1 MKFFV
6 LVYKNIKYYISSSK
20 MVFSLFVVGMIS
32 CTFLMIYLYGNYNS
46 VKEIYHDQ
54 DNRTYT
60 LTFPSSIEF
69 SEWEEYEKEIEDVIN
84 HSYSSRIYEYAVN
97 GETFIEPYGRY
108 ITCKSSDRG
117 TNDRVLHS
125 GRTYFTEEEIAI
137 GEKVAIINESLYIA
151 IERKCGQKVDY
162 SKTVITI
169 DGVDFRIIGTTSNG
183 TDITLPYKTYKDI
196 FASANYVSIEVGSK
210 PKYYDNLE
218 FVEKI
223 EADFESRVINIKTPY
238 SDYEDVKGDTPIAL
252 AIFGAVFV
260 LISMTFMC
268 LIKYLSDETNHISV
282 IQYVCGASKET
293 VASIKVMTV
302 FLLTVFS
309 GGLGVLLHALV
320 HKPFLSKIDIVEGL
334 FYTFY
339 EYMLILSVVC
349 VSAVIVVIPFI
360 IGFSKN
366 SVITNK
372 NKYK

>member
-20 MVFSLFVVGMIS
+20 MVFSLFVAGIIS
-32 CTFLMIYLYGNYNS
+32 CTFLLTYLYGNYS
-46 VKEIYHDQ
+46 TVKERFHMDKKAYS
-54 DNRTYT
+54 
-60 LTFPSSIEF
+60 LVFVAPIELA
-69 SEWEEYEKEIEDVIN
+69 EWEKYEEGINGVKE
-84 HSYSSRIYEYAVN
+84 HSYYRACFNASFRGEELWN
-97 GETFIEPYGRY
+97 GG
-108 ITCKSSDRG
+108 
-117 TNDRVLHS
+117 VLVGCTIGDVRPNNIIVYS
-125 GRTYFTEEEIAI
+125 GRTYFTENEISH
-137 GEKVAIINESLYIA
+137 GEKVAIINERTYVK
-151 IERKCGQKVDY
+151 IERKNVDY
-162 SKTVITI
+162 NVDTITI
-169 DGVDFRIIGTTSNG
+169 DGIDYRIIGTTATG
-183 TDITLPYKTYKDI
+183 PDVTIPYLAYKDMYADAKSVEI
-196 FASANYVSIEVGSK
+196 VFETK
-210 PKYYDNLE
+210 PSYYDNLE
-218 FVEKI
+218 FVKKLNY
-223 EADFESRVINIKTPY
+223 DFESRIINIKTPY
-238 SDYEDVKGDTPIAL
+238 SDYEEVKGDTPIVL

-309 GGLGVLLHALV
+309 GGLGVLLHALT
-320 HKPFLSKIDIVEGL
+320 HKPLLSKIDIVEGL

>member
-20 MVFSLFVVGMIS
+20 MVSSLFVAGIIS
-32 CTFLMIYLYGNYNS
+32 CTFLLTYLYGNYNS
-46 VKEIYHDQ
+46 VKQIFHQ
-54 DNRTYT
+54 DNRTYR
-60 LTFPSSIEF
+60 FSFSEPIEF
-69 SEWEEYEKEIEDVIN
+69 AEWESYESRINGVID
-84 HSYSSRIYEYAVN
+84 HSYLQACHDPRLN
-97 GETFIEPYGRY
+97 GEIFQIGGLLVGAATGDNIPNER
-108 ITCKSSDRG
+108 I
-117 TNDRVLHS
+117 VIS
-125 GRTYFTEEEIAI
+125 GRKHFTDVEKQI
-137 GEKVAIINESLYIA
+137 GEKVAIINERIYVK
-151 IERKCGQKVDY
+151 IEINLGRKVDY
-162 SKTVITI
+162 SKDVLTI
-169 DGVDFRIIGTTSNG
+169 DGVDFRIIGTTATG
-183 TDITLPYKTYKDI
+183 WDVTIPYLAYKDI
-196 FASANYVSIEVGSK
+196 SSSAKSVEITLKSK
-210 PKYYDNLE
+210 PSYYDNLE
-218 FVEKI
+218 FVKKLNS
-223 EADFESRVINIKTPY
+223 DFESRIINIKTPY

-309 GGLGVLLHALV
+309 GGLGVLLHALT
-320 HKPFLSKIDIVEGL
+320 HKPLLSKIDIVEGL

-366 SVITNK
+366 SVIANK
-372 NKYK
+372 NKFK

>member
-20 MVFSLFVVGMIS
+20 MVSSLFVAGIVS
-32 CTFLMIYLYGNYNS
+32 CTFLLTYLYGNYNS
-46 VKEIYHDQ
+46 VKQIFHN
-54 DNRTYT
+54 DNKTYSLAFLAPIE
-60 LTFPSSIEF
+60 LT
-69 SEWEEYEKEIEDVIN
+69 EWEKYEEGINGIKE
-84 HSYSSRIYEYAVN
+84 HSYFRACFNPSFSGEEFCKGGVLVGCTIGDVRTNNRIVY
-97 GETFIEPYGRY
+97 
-108 ITCKSSDRG
+108 
-117 TNDRVLHS
+117 S
-125 GRTYFTEEEIAI
+125 GRTYFTENEISH
-137 GEKVAIINESLYIA
+137 GEKVAIINERIYVK
-151 IERKCGQKVDY
+151 IEIDLGRKVDY
-162 SKTVITI
+162 SKDVLTI
-169 DGVDFRIIGTTSNG
+169 DGVDFRIIGTTATG
-183 TDITLPYKTYKDI
+183 PDVTIPYFAYKDI
-196 FASANYVSIEVGSK
+196 YTDAKEVEIVLETK
-210 PKYYDNLE
+210 PSYYDNLE
-218 FVEKI
+218 FVKKLNY
-223 EADFESRVINIKTPY
+223 DFEKRINYIKTPY

-309 GGLGVLLHALV
+309 GGLGVLLHALT
-320 HKPFLSKIDIVEGL
+320 HKPLLSKIDIVEGL

-360 IGFSKN
+360 IVFSKN